1 MNTIEKFYMNIGKF
15 CFKNPDIEHDFF
27 ISSNKEK
34 IFLFER
40 GNFKIRIYPYFNRD
54 KISIDLDIDLINKIP
69 ANHHKIRELIGF
81 NEHKLN
87 KLDMKAI
94 KLSMP
99 LLIGLENNIESFSV
113 FPTYL
118 REKIDMNPFY
128 GRITN
133 KEVNI
138 KEIRKIIKKYKL
150 ENKLGDGN

>member
-1 MNTIEKFYMNIGKF
+1 
-15 CFKNPDIEHDFF
+15 
-27 ISSNKEK
+27 
-34 IFLFER
+34 
-40 GNFKIRIYPYFNRD
+40 
-54 KISIDLDIDLINKIP
+54 
-69 ANHHKIRELIGF
+69 
-81 NEHKLN
+81 
-87 KLDMKAI
+87 MKAI